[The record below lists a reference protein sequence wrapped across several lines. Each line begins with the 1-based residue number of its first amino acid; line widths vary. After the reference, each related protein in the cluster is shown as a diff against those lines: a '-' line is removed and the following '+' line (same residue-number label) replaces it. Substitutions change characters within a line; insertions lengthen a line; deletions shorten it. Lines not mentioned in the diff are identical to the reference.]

1 MIRLTFLSLLLF
13 SSSYLFSQCFEDRH
27 STLTVDQWISC
38 EKTVNPN
45 PEREDSHWIMY
56 DFGESYELNKSTIWN
71 CNGFNQTDMGIRSYV
86 VDVSND
92 GVNWQE
98 IGEYDLAQ
106 ASSSTFYEGE
116 EGPDFEGNIARFV
129 LITTI
134 ISYQTDCACLSE
146 IRFETTGP
154 ASVSVVEINELDV
167 EAQLFPNP
175 ALTESVLTIQN
186 DNDSFEALVQLID
199 LSGREIQS
207 FQTNILNG
215 ENKITLDLTGL
226 ASGNYVVST
235 QSDRG
240 VLIKKLIIVNEN
252 K

>member
-1 MIRLTFLSLLLF
+1 MARLIFLSILLF
-13 SSSYLFSQCFEDRH
+13 SSGYLFSQCFEDRH

-45 PEREDSHWIMY
+45 AERENSHWIMY
-56 DFGESYELNKSTIWN
+56 DFGESYELNKSNIWN
-71 CNGFNQTDMGIRSYV
+71 CNAYNQTDMGIQTYA

-98 IGEYDLAQ
+98 LGEYELAQ
-106 ASSSTFYEGE
+106 ASSSAFYEGE
-116 EGPDFEGNIARFV
+116 EGPDFEGEIARYV
-129 LITTI
+129 LLTTI
-134 ISYQTDCACLSE
+134 QSYQADCACISE

-154 ASVSVVEINELDV
+154 ATVSIVEINELNV

-175 ALTESVLTIQN
+175 ATNETALTIQN
-186 DNDSFEALVQLID
+186 ENDSFEALVQLLD

-207 FQTNILNG
+207 FQSNIQNG
-215 ENKITLDLTGL
+215 ENKITFDLTGL
-226 ASGNYVVST
+226 TSGNYVVST
-235 QSDRG
+235 QSERG
-240 VLIKKLIIVNEN
+240 VLIKKLILVNEN